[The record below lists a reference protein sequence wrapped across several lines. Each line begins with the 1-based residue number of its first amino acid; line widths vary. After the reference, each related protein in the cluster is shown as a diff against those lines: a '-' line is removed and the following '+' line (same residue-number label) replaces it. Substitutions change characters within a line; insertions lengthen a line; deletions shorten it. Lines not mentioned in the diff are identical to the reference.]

1 MEENN
6 HIDEMTPK
14 QKIGFKVLISIVRKK
29 FPYIKDLLI
38 PYPIH
43 MYDSMM
49 SIDIVFDVNDMYRM
63 YKVGPPEHYKEFP
76 FLYNSLN
83 GEGSYLLRYVDDQ
96 YDHMFGNTY
105 NKKLEEY
112 ITLAYSSLP
121 PDMRVNQYEATN
133 DPEDS
138 LQYRW
143 KIARDT
149 TRINLHRF
157 LPIFDEN
164 KL

>member
-1 MEENN
+1 
-6 HIDEMTPK
+6 
-14 QKIGFKVLISIVRKK
+14 
-29 FPYIKDLLI
+29 
-38 PYPIH
+38 

-49 SIDIVFDVNDMYRM
+49 SVDIVFDLNDIYRI

-76 FLYNSLN
+76 FLYATLN
-83 GEGSYLLRYVDDQ
+83 EEGSYLLRYVDDQ
-96 YDHMFGNTY
+96 YDHMFGSTF

-121 PDMRVNQYEATN
+121 PDMRVNQYESIT

-143 KIARDT
+143 KIKRDT

-157 LPIFDEN
+157 IPIFDEN